1 MSKNLLLR
9 TLLNLF
15 FSCYLFVTYGVLMC
29 LQERRGGLKR
39 AEMINCRD
47 TYIVRVYRY
56 TPDNPRAIIGV
67 VETIG
72 NQGRESFTN
81 LDELWEILNE
91 KRGKAAKK
99 QGERKQTS

>member
-1 MSKNLLLR
+1 MYS
-9 TLLNLF
+9 
-15 FSCYLFVTYGVLMC
+15 
-29 LQERRGGLKR
+29 QERRGVLKKS
-39 AEMINCRD
+39 EMINCRD

-72 NQGRESFTN
+72 NQGRQAFTN

-91 KRGKAAKK
+91 KKGKTTKK
-99 QGERKQTS
+99 REREKGDGRQTS